1 MARHSFE
8 NVAAVQPAHVLPPVD
23 RLFRRELYQMIF
35 LLTRH
40 KDIRD
45 PARFDTAFLIGAG
58 FTAMSLFP
66 ANAET
71 GKRGEMNAGTFSD
84 HS

>member
-1 MARHSFE
+1 
-8 NVAAVQPAHVLPPVD
+8 
-23 RLFRRELYQMIF
+23 MIF

-71 GKRGEMNAGTFSD
+71 GKRGEMNAGTVSD